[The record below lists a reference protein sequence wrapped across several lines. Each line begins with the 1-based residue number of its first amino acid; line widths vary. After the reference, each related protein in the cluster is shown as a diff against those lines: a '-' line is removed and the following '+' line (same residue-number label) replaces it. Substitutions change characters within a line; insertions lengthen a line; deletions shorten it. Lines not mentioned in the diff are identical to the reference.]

1 MAMGSFSL
9 LMRTKMHLGLN
20 EQLCVCVCVCVCVR
34 VCVCACVRVCV
45 CVCYL
50 MFASGFA
57 TWRYLFCDGDDGLC
71 AWFIVT
77 DLGVSLAGCGT
88 WWLSAVTDP

>member
-1 MAMGSFSL
+1 MNSFV
-9 LMRTKMHLGLN
+9 
-20 EQLCVCVCVCVCVR
+20 CVCVCVCVC
-34 VCVCACVRVCV
+34 ACV

-77 DLGVSLAGCGT
+77 DLGVSLASCGT